1 MFDMKAVKP
10 KEQKRI
16 FDISRFAAELS
27 HQFPDVLFAYLFGSA
42 QTGTIR
48 PGGDVDLAVWVRDT
62 SKKIDLIPA
71 LTGLV
76 ESFTDGT
83 DCDLV
88 FLNDAGDQLA
98 FEILNGRKLFVRP
111 EAIDLHAGFYSQTCR
126 EYEDRLAWMKKQ
138 LQYRGYEV
146 QWGD

>member
-1 MFDMKAVKP
+1 MT
-10 KEQKRI
+10 
-16 FDISRFAAELS
+16 FDIPGLSAELERR
-27 HQFPDVLFAYLFGSA
+27 FPDVLFAYIFGSA

-48 PGGDVDLAVWVRDT
+48 PGGDVDLAVWIADT
-62 SKKIDLIPA
+62 AKKIDLVPA

-83 DCDLV
+83 ECDLV

-98 FEILNGRKLFVRP
+98 FESLKGRKLFVRP
-111 EAIDLHAGFYSQTCR
+111 EAVDLHAGFYSLTCR
-126 EYEDRLAWMKKQ
+126 EYEDRIAWMKKQ

-146 QWGD
+146 QWSD

>member
-1 MFDMKAVKP
+1 MT
-10 KEQKRI
+10 
-16 FDISRFAAELS
+16 FDISRFAGELEKR
-27 HQFPDVLFAYLFGSA
+27 FPDVLFAYLFGSA

-48 PGGDVDLAVWVRDT
+48 PGGDVDLAVWIEDT

-83 DCDLV
+83 PCDLV

-98 FEILNGRKLFVRP
+98 FETLNGKKLFVRP
-111 EAIDLHAGFYSQTCR
+111 ESMDLHAGFYSQTCR

-146 QWGD
+146 QWGH